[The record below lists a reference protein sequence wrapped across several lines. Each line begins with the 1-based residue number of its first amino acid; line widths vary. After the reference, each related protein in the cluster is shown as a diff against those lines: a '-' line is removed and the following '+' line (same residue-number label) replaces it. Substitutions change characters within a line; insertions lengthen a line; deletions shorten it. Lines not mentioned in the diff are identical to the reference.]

1 MDTPES
7 LQAPRPARSHQRE
20 RGPWGQEGRLWAPA
34 GTPWGVSRWSRC
46 PARAAAAPPPWSALA
61 FSRGCRSDCRWSR
74 SVWCCPW
81 ATDACPLASRGT
93 RTGSRSRGGTGASIG
108 RAGPPCG
115 TPAPVVPEAHLG
127 PWPSE
132 GLSSS
137 QVGLSRCRGTDA
149 QAASCACARVWGR
162 GWRCS
167 RSRLCTLNVGTFPLS
182 PSESAAEL

>member
-1 MDTPES
+1 MGHTVDSEYVMIKKS
-7 LQAPRPARSHQRE
+7 E
-20 RGPWGQEGRLWAPA
+20 VWKN
-34 GTPWGVSRWSRC
+34 
-46 PARAAAAPPPWSALA
+46 
-61 FSRGCRSDCRWSR
+61 R
-74 SVWCCPW
+74 SVFNNTLSVWLAVLMKQPGANMTEVDELLNQL
-81 ATDACPLASRGT
+81 ATEKATLPVRLPVCVLVVNRLCCPLASRGT
-93 RTGSRSRGGTGASIG
+93 RTGSRSRGGTGASTG

-115 TPAPVVPEAHLG
+115 APAPVVPEAHLG